1 MITDE
6 INPVDAIR
14 RFNRFYT
21 RKIGVLTDKLLS
33 TPYSLT
39 EARILFELGQQ
50 PELTATKLA
59 EMLPVDAGYLSR
71 ILASFE
77 KKGLIKRK
85 ESQTDGRRR
94 VLNLSIKGRQ
104 AFTVLNDAAVAEVNA
119 MLDGLTVDKRTRLVG
134 AMAAIESII
143 SKRHGE
149 PGPVLLRTHQPG
161 DIGWIVQRHGALY
174 KDEYNL
180 DERFE
185 AMVAGVLAELIN
197 SFDYQRDRIWIAEV
211 NGERAGSIVA
221 TKGSGK
227 VVHLRLFLVEPWAR
241 GKGLGKLL
249 ITECT
254 RFARSAG
261 YRYITLWTLN
271 ILHAA
276 RHLYEQAGFVLMTEE
291 RHLEFGQDLVAQT
304 WDLKL

>member
-1 MITDE
+1 MTTDE
-6 INPVDAIR
+6 ISPVDAIR

-39 EARILFELGQQ
+39 EARILLELGQQ
-50 PELTATKLA
+50 PDLTATKLA
-59 EMLPVDAGYLSR
+59 EMLHVDAGYLSR
-71 ILASFE
+71 ILARFE
-77 KKGLIKRK
+77 EKGLIQRK
-85 ESQTDGRRR
+85 GSQTDGRRR
-94 VLNLSIKGRQ
+94 VLNLSNKGRQ
-104 AFTVLNDAAVAEVNA
+104 AFTELNAAAVAQVSA
-119 MLDGLTVDKRTRLVG
+119 MLDGLTADKRTRLAG

-143 SKRHGE
+143 SQRQGE

-174 KDEYNL
+174 KDEYDL

-211 NGERAGSIVA
+211 DGERAGSIVA
-221 TKGSGK
+221 AKGSGK
-227 VVHLRLFLVEPWAR
+227 VVNLRLFLVEPWAR

-249 ITECT
+249 LKECL

-261 YRYITLWTLN
+261 YRYMTLWTLN

-276 RHLYEQAGFVLMTEE
+276 RHLYEQAGFVLESEE
-291 RHLEFGQDLVAQT
+291 RHLDFGQDLVAQT